1 MDYISALSSIFLG
14 SASKP
19 TQVEAPQSSHQKGRR
34 EKKTPCAALKK
45 QPMKLKP
52 ASDNSKKLVFSP
64 KSANASK
71 KSMRRLPLENHTSG
85 WDEDEAISLHGIHLI
100 KDFGH
105 LGKFEGTVRYLGSR
119 SRPYA
124 FSVEY
129 EDGDRETMTLPE
141 VKALIQ
147 AQGIIKGGET
157 NTEKKQKKD

>member
-1 MDYISALSSIFLG
+1 MSALSSIFLG
-14 SASKP
+14 SAAKP
-19 TQVEAPQSSHQKGRR
+19 TQVEAPQSSHQKGGR
-34 EKKTPCAALKK
+34 EKKTPCAGLKK
-45 QPMKLKP
+45 QPMKLKS
-52 ASDNSKKLVFSP
+52 ASDHSKKLTFSP

-85 WDEDEAISLHGIHLI
+85 WDEDEAISLHGIHMI

-105 LGKFEGTVRYLGSR
+105 LGKFEGTVRYLGTR

-124 FSVEY
+124 FLVEY
-129 EDGDRETMTLPE
+129 KDGDRETMTLPE

-157 NTEKKQKKD
+157 KIAKKKKD